1 MQVGDKVIVDGK
13 ETEITATA
21 FDEEGTKVYMVK
33 GSMKDYYEE
42 ELKLLEEDIIKIAES
57 LGYIVGKYGGE
68 KEAKLLNGLV
78 VDCQNKANTI
88 EKLKKE
94 NKEQEKMIELMA
106 KGLFDYANLGVLI
119 DCPAEYDGIID
130 MKFCKMNLKDRNC
143 IVCIKEYYEKKAR
156 GE

>member
-1 MQVGDKVIVDGK
+1 MNVGDKVIVDGK
-13 ETEITATA
+13 ETEITAIA
-21 FDEEGTKVYMVK
+21 FDDLGVKVYTVK

-94 NKEQEKMIELMA
+94 NKEQEKMIDLMA
-106 KGLFDYANLGVLI
+106 QYIDFDKMDFNCSNLCVHDGCIEECVIKYFKKQAKELI
-119 DCPAEYDGIID
+119 
-130 MKFCKMNLKDRNC
+130 
-143 IVCIKEYYEKKAR
+143 
-156 GE
+156 

>member
-1 MQVGDKVIVDGK
+1 M
-13 ETEITATA
+13 
-21 FDEEGTKVYMVK
+21 
-33 GSMKDYYEE
+33 
-42 ELKLLEEDIIKIAES
+42 EEDIIKIAES

-106 KGLFDYANLGVLI
+106 QKVNHYVLL
-119 DCPAEYDGIID
+119 EDGINTRPASAEEKI
-130 MKFCKMNLKDRNC
+130 
-143 IVCIKEYYEKKAR
+143 EYFRRKAK
-156 GE
+156 GD

>member
-1 MQVGDKVIVDGK
+1 MNVGDKVIVNGK

-42 ELKLLEEDIIKIAES
+42 ELKLLEEDIIKIAEN

-106 KGLFDYANLGVLI
+106 QKVNHYVLL
-119 DCPAEYDGIID
+119 EDGINTRPASTEEKI
-130 MKFCKMNLKDRNC
+130 
-143 IVCIKEYYEKKAR
+143 EYFRRKAK